1 MWQKLVQYL
10 KDSKSELK
18 KVSWLTRKDVTRHTI
33 LVVGISLGVAF
44 FLGIFDFVFSALMSN
59 IVK

>member
-18 KVSWLTRKDVTRHTI
+18 KVSWLTRRDVTRHTG
-33 LVVGISLGVAF
+33 LVIVFSLGVAA
-44 FLGIFDFVFSALMSN
+44 FLGLFDFIFSSLMSYL
-59 IVK
+59 VK